1 MFFTKISQLY
11 IKERTHDK
19 ANFLRGGGGVD
30 GDVTA

>member
-19 ANFLRGGGGVD
+19 ANFLRGGGVD